1 MDYSRPKQNLK
12 GVVLALGMVCAA
24 SNAFAVS
31 LEAPAGERGNFT
43 PPTMAVQQKVTV
55 TGTVSDAA
63 GPLIGATIKVKGSS
77 TGVVADM
84 DGRFSIQ
91 ANPSDVLE
99 ISYIGYVTQEVT
111 VGNKTRLTIKLEE
124 EKHNLNEV
132 VVIGYGTQRREA
144 VTGSVANISGS
155 ELNQIAATNAAQALQ
170 GRVAGVL
177 MTQTSSKPGAEMQI
191 RIRGQRSLN
200 ASNDPLIVLD
210 GIPFMGKLSDINP
223 GDIKSMDILKDASAT
238 AIYGSRGAN
247 GVILITT
254 VKGMQGT
261 PAKVSYNAYVGF
273 KTIFHKF
280 PMMNGKDYSEM
291 RKYAQWNTGGY
302 QNSVDESDDMNTDWQ
317 DLFYRTGISHSHD
330 VSVAGG
336 TNGGSYSFGASYYHD
351 EAVVPTQGYDRVSI
365 RGNFDQSVGKYF
377 RFGLSTNTN
386 YHETTGQNINMYSVL
401 SQSPLINPY
410 DADGNMK
417 ERVRMPADD
426 IYLVTKD
433 VIESHKDNWLNEEKG
448 LGTYNTMFAE
458 VKCPWI
464 EGLSYR
470 VNVGLNYR
478 SSKQGVFTGTG
489 VGSSN
494 ADNPNSAS
502 VQQDITKNWVVENLL
517 TYDRTFADK
526 HHVNF
531 TGLYSA
537 EQTTFERTYMSGQS
551 IPAEYFQYYNIGAAT
566 QNLAVDPS
574 KQNYWQSGL
583 MSWMGR
589 IMYTYD
595 NKYMISAAVR
605 SDGSSRL
612 AKGHQWHTYP
622 AVSAG
627 WNISRES
634 FLKDVKWIDNIKLR
648 VGYGETSNQSIDPYS
663 TLGALSTRPYN
674 FGSSNFNQGY
684 YVASLPNKDLGWE
697 YSSTWNFGV
706 DFSFFSGRLSGTME
720 YYIQNTKDLLLSV
733 SLPSTSGASSYMA
746 NVGKTRN
753 TGFEFSLNG
762 VILDNK
768 NGWTWDAGINFYFN
782 RNELVAL
789 ASGAKQD
796 INNRWFVG
804 HPIDVIYDYKK
815 IGLWQEGDP
824 YLEILEPGGNVGMIK
839 VEYTGDYNADGT
851 PTRQINTDDRQ
862 IMDMEPDLVG
872 GFNTNVYYKGFDF
885 SLIGAFQIG
894 GTLISA
900 LHSNIG
906 YLNSLDGRR
915 GQIDVDYWTETNTDA
930 KYPRPGGISS
940 SNNPKYGSTL
950 GYFDAG
956 YLKVRAITLGYDFAR
971 FKAVKDFG
979 ISKLRAYFTVQNPF
993 VLFSPFTNEC
1003 GLDPETNS
1011 ITNDGITAVSMEG
1024 YTGAHT
1030 LPIVGY
1036 NTPAT
1041 RNFLFGINLTF

>member
-1 MDYSRPKQNLK
+1 MDYLKSKSNLK
-12 GVVLALGMVCAA
+12 GVVLALSMACVA

-31 LEAPAGERGNFT
+31 LPDPPGGGKIST
-43 PPTMAVQQKVTV
+43 PTATQQQVTV
-55 TGTVSDAA
+55 TGNVSDES

-77 TGVVADM
+77 TGVIADI
-84 DGRFSIQ
+84 DGNFKIA
-91 ANPSDVLE
+91 ANPGDVLE
-99 ISYIGYVTQEVT
+99 ISYIGYITQEVT
-111 VGNKTRLTIKLEE
+111 VGSKTNFTIKLEE

-144 VTGSVANISGS
+144 VTGSVANIGGA
-155 ELNQIAATNAAQALQ
+155 ELNKIAATNAAQALQ
-170 GRVAGVL
+170 GRIAGVL
-177 MTQTSSKPGAEMQI
+177 MTQTSSKPGSEMQI

-210 GIPFMGKLSDINP
+210 GIPFMGQLSDINP

-254 VKGMQGT
+254 VKGMEGT

-273 KTIFHKF
+273 KTLFHQF
-280 PMMNGKDYSEM
+280 PMMNGKEYAKM
-291 RKYAQWNTGGY
+291 REYAQWNTGGY
-302 QNSVDESDDMNTDWQ
+302 QNSVDESNDMNTDWQ
-317 DLFYRTGISHSHD
+317 DMFYRTGITHSHD
-330 VSVAGG
+330 VSIAGG
-336 TNGGSYSFGASYYHD
+336 TKGGSYSFGAGYYHD
-351 EAVVPTQGYDRVSI
+351 EAVIPTQGYDRISI

-401 SQSPLINPY
+401 SMSPLINPY
-410 DADGNMK
+410 DENGNLK
-417 ERVRMPADD
+417 QRVRMPADD
-426 IYLVTKD
+426 VFVVTKD
-433 VIESHKDNWLNEEKG
+433 VVNSLKDNWLNEEKG
-448 LGTYNTMFAE
+448 LGSYNTMFAE

-470 VNVGLNYR
+470 INVGLNYR
-478 SSKQGVFTGTG
+478 SSKTGVFTGTG
-489 VGSSN
+489 VNNGN
-494 ADNPNSAS
+494 NPDNPNSAS
-502 VQQDITKNWVVENLL
+502 VQQDITKNWVVENLI
-517 TYDRTFADK
+517 TYDRTFAEK
-526 HHVNF
+526 HHLNV

-566 QNLAVDPS
+566 QNLSVDPDN
-574 KQNYWQSGL
+574 QNYWQSGL

-589 IMYTYD
+589 VMYTYD

-605 SDGSSRL
+605 ADGSSRL

-622 AVSAG
+622 AISVG

-663 TLGALSTRPYN
+663 TLGALSSRPYN
-674 FGSSNFNQGY
+674 FGSTGFYRGY
-684 YVASLPNKDLGWE
+684 YVSTLPNDELGWE

-720 YYIQNTKDLLLSV
+720 YYIQNTHDLLLSV
-733 SLPSTSGASSYMA
+733 SLPSTSGVSSYMA

-753 TGFEFSLNG
+753 TGFEMSLNG

-768 NGWTWDAGINFYFN
+768 NGWTWDAGINLYFN
-782 RNELVAL
+782 RNKLVAL

-824 YLEILEPGGNVGMIK
+824 YLDILEPGGNVGMIK
-839 VEYTGDYNADGT
+839 VEYTGEYNEDGT
-851 PTRQINTDDRQ
+851 PVRQINTDDRQ
-862 IMDMEPDLVG
+862 IMDMEPDLIG

-885 SLIGAFQIG
+885 SLIGSFQIG

-956 YLKVRAITLGYDFAR
+956 YLKVRAITIGYDFAR

-1024 YTGAHT
+1024 YTGSHT

>member
-1 MDYSRPKQNLK
+1 MDYSKSKTNLK
-12 GVVLALGMVCAA
+12 GVVFTLGMACAA

-31 LEAPAGERGNFT
+31 FSAPPENTGLDAPMT
-43 PPTMAVQQKVTV
+43 VQQKVTV
-55 TGTVSDAA
+55 TGNVSDAT
-63 GPLIGATIKVKGSS
+63 GPLIGATVKVKGSS
-77 TGVVADM
+77 NGVVVDM
-84 DGRFSIQ
+84 DGNFKIQ
-91 ANPSDVLE
+91 VNPDDVLE
-99 ISYIGYVTQEVT
+99 ISYIGYITKNVP
-111 VGNKTRLTIKLEE
+111 VGNKTTINVLLEE
-124 EKHNLNEV
+124 EKHNLNEI

-144 VTGSVANISGS
+144 VTGSVANVSGE
-155 ELNQIAATNAAQALQ
+155 ELNQIASTNAAQALQ

-177 MTQTSSKPGAEMQI
+177 MTQTSSKPGSEMQI

-210 GIPFMGKLSDINP
+210 GIPFMGQLSDINP

-247 GVILITT
+247 GVIIITT
-254 VKGMQGT
+254 VKGMLGS

-273 KTIFHKF
+273 KTVFHKF
-280 PMMNGKDYSEM
+280 PMMDGKKYAAM
-291 RKYAQWNTGGY
+291 REYAQWNTGGY
-302 QNSVDESDDMNTDWQ
+302 QNSVDESNDTNTDWQ

-330 VSVAGG
+330 VSIAGG
-336 TNGGSYSFGASYYHD
+336 TTGGSYSFGGGYYHD
-351 EAVVPTQGYDRVSI
+351 EAVIPTQGYDRISV
-365 RGNFDQSVGKYF
+365 RGNFDQGVGKFF

-401 SQSPLINPY
+401 SMSPLINPY
-410 DADGNMK
+410 DENGNFK
-417 ERVRMPADD
+417 QRVKMPADD
-426 IYLVTKD
+426 VFVVTKD
-433 VIESHKDNWLNEEKG
+433 VVNDLKDIWLNEEKG
-448 LGTYNTMFAE
+448 LGSYNTMFAE

-470 VNVGLNYR
+470 INVGLNYR
-478 SSKQGVFTGTG
+478 SSKTGVFTGTG
-489 VGSSN
+489 VNSGN
-494 ADNPNSAS
+494 NPDNPNSAS
-502 VQQDITKNWVVENLL
+502 VQQDVTKNWVVENLV
-517 TYDRTFADK
+517 TYDRTFAEK
-526 HHVNF
+526 HHLNV

-566 QNLAVDPS
+566 QNLAVNPDQ
-574 KQNYWQSGL
+574 QNYWQSGL

-589 IMYTYD
+589 VMYTYD

-605 SDGSSRL
+605 ADASSRL

-622 AVSAG
+622 AVSLG

-634 FLKDVKWIDNIKLR
+634 FMKDIKWIDNIKLR

-663 TLGALSTRPYN
+663 TLGALNSRPYN
-674 FGSSNFNQGY
+674 FGATGFLRGY
-684 YVASLPNKDLGWE
+684 YVSTLPNDELGWE

-733 SLPSTSGASSYMA
+733 SLPSTSGVSSYMA

-753 TGFEFSLNG
+753 TGFEMSLNG
-762 VILDNK
+762 IILDNK
-768 NGWTWDAGINFYFN
+768 NGWTWDAGINLYFN

-824 YLEILEPGGNVGMIK
+824 YLDILEPGGNVGMIK
-839 VEYTGDYNADGT
+839 VEYTGEYDENGT
-851 PTRQINTDDRQ
+851 PVRQINTDDRQ
-862 IMDMEPDLVG
+862 IIDMEPDLIG
-872 GFNTNVYYKGFDF
+872 GFNTNVYYRGFDF
-885 SLIGAFQIG
+885 SVIGSFQIG

-915 GQIDVDYWTETNTDA
+915 GQIDVDYWTENNIDA

-956 YLKVRAITLGYDFAR
+956 YLKIRAITLGYDFAK
-971 FKAVKDFG
+971 FKAVKEFG
-979 ISKLRAYFTVQNPF
+979 ISKLRVYFTVQNPF

-1024 YTGAHT
+1024 YTGSHT

-1041 RNFLFGINLTF
+1041 RNFLLGMNLTF

>member
-1 MDYSRPKQNLK
+1 M
-12 GVVLALGMVCAA
+12 LALGIACAA

-31 LEAPAGERGNFT
+31 LAAPPESAGVNA
-43 PPTMAVQQKVTV
+43 PMAVQQKVTV
-55 TGTVSDAA
+55 TGNVSDAA

-84 DGRFSIQ
+84 DGNFKIQ

-99 ISYIGYVTQEVT
+99 ISYIGYITQEVT
-111 VGNKTRLTIKLEE
+111 VGNKTKLTIMLEE

-144 VTGSVANISGS
+144 VTGSVANVSGA

-210 GIPFMGKLSDINP
+210 GIPFMGQLSDINP

-247 GVILITT
+247 GVIIITT
-254 VKGMQGT
+254 VKGMEGT

-273 KTIFHKF
+273 KKIFHKY
-280 PMMNGKDYSEM
+280 PMMNGKQYAKM
-291 RKYAQWNTGGY
+291 RNYVNSWSTTKYE
-302 QNSVDESDDMNTDWQ
+302 NSVDESDDTNTDWQ
-317 DLFYRTGISHSHD
+317 DMFYRTGITHSHD
-330 VSVAGG
+330 VSIAGG
-336 TNGGSYSFGASYYHD
+336 TKGGSYSFGAGYYHD
-351 EAVVPTQGYDRVSI
+351 EAVIPTQGYDRISV

-386 YHETTGQNINMYSVL
+386 YHETTGQNVNMYSVL
-401 SQSPLINPY
+401 SMSPLVNPY
-410 DADGNMK
+410 DEDGNLK
-417 ERVRMPADD
+417 TRVRMPADNMFV
-426 IYLVTKD
+426 VTKD
-433 VIESHKDNWLNEEKG
+433 VVNDLKDNWLNEEKG

-470 VNVGLNYR
+470 INIGLNYR

-489 VGSSN
+489 VNSGDN
-494 ADNPNSAS
+494 ADAPNSAS

-517 TYDRTFADK
+517 TYDRTFAEK

-574 KQNYWQSGL
+574 KQSYWQSGL

-589 IMYTYD
+589 IMYTYN
-595 NKYMISAAVR
+595 NKYMLSVAVR
-605 SDGSSRL
+605 GDGSSRL

-648 VGYGETSNQSIDPYS
+648 VGYGQTSNQSINPYS
-663 TLGALSTRPYN
+663 TLGVLASRPYN
-674 FGSSNFNQGY
+674 FGPTGYKYGY
-684 YVASLPNKDLGWE
+684 YLSTLSNDELGWE
-697 YSSTWNFGV
+697 YSTTWNFGI
-706 DFSFFSGRLSGTME
+706 DFSFFSGRLSGSME

-733 SLPSTSGASSYMA
+733 SLPATSGASSYMA

-753 TGFEFSLNG
+753 TGFEFNLNG
-762 VILDNK
+762 IIFENK

-782 RNELVAL
+782 RNKLVSL

-824 YLEILEPGGNVGMIK
+824 YLNILEPGGNVGMIK
-839 VEYTGDYNADGT
+839 VQYTGEYDENGE
-851 PTRQINTDDRQ
+851 PVREINTDDRQ
-862 IMDMEPDLVG
+862 ITSMEPDLVG
-872 GFNTNVYYKGFDF
+872 GFNTNVTYKGFDL
-885 SLIGAFQIG
+885 SVIGSFQIG
-894 GTLISA
+894 GKLISA

-915 GQIDVDYWTETNTDA
+915 GQINVDYWTEDNTDA
-930 KYPRPGGISS
+930 KYPRPGGIQTN
-940 SNNPKYGSTL
+940 NNPKYGSTL
-950 GYFDAG
+950 GYFNAG
-956 YLKVRAITLGYDFAR
+956 YLKIRAITLGYDFANL
-971 FKAVKDFG
+971 KAVKDFG
-979 ISKLRAYFTVQNPF
+979 ISKLRAYFTVQNPL
-993 VLFSPFTNEC
+993 VLFSPFKNET

-1011 ITNDGITAVSMEG
+1011 TTNDGITAVSMEG

-1041 RNFLFGINLTF
+1041 RNYLFGINLTF

>member
-1 MDYSRPKQNLK
+1 MDYSKSKSTMK
-12 GVVLALGMVCAA
+12 GVVLALGIACAA

-31 LEAPAGERGNFT
+31 LAAPPESAGVNA
-43 PPTMAVQQKVTV
+43 PMAVQQKVTV

-111 VGNKTRLTIKLEE
+111 VGNKTKLTIKLEE

-566 QNLAVDPS
+566 HNLAVDPS

-663 TLGALSTRPYN
+663 TLGALNTRPYN

-824 YLEILEPGGNVGMIK
+824 YLNILEPGGNVGMIK